1 MAQRTNEEWVEAL
14 NGGAAQQEALEELN
28 AVLHRSALFY
38 LRRRMNSSPSIT
50 HDQVQALAEDAAQ
63 DASMIVLQRLSTF
76 RGEAKFVT
84 WAASIAVA
92 CAIGAVRRRRW
103 RDVSLDRVPDGWQ
116 EEPMAL
122 TVESD
127 GWGNPQLASQ
137 RQEVWDVIRE
147 VVQTELTERQR
158 LVLNLVVINGVS
170 TEEVETLLKT
180 TPSALYKLTHDAR
193 RKLKAGLLKRGF
205 TTSEILSAFAV
216 EA

>member
-1 MAQRTNEEWVEAL
+1 MRADL
-14 NGGAAQQEALEELN
+14 
-28 AVLHRSALFY
+28 
-38 LRRRMNSSPSIT
+38 SPP
-50 HDQVQALAEDAAQ
+50 L
-63 DASMIVLQRLSTF
+63 
-76 RGEAKFVT
+76 
-84 WAASIAVA
+84 
-92 CAIGAVRRRRW
+92 
-103 RDVSLDRVPDGWQ
+103 P
-116 EEPMAL
+116 
-122 TVESD
+122 
-127 GWGNPQLASQ
+127 
-137 RQEVWDVIRE
+137 VIRE